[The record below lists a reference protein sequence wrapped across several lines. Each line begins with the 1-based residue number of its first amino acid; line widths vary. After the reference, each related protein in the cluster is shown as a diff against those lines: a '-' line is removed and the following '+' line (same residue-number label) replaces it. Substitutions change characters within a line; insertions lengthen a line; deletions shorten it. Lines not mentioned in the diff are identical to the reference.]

1 MAKILKLSFSGTH
14 FYNWNGTISNQ
25 KIESEED
32 KKSKLSLIQVNEIT
46 NFPTEATAGMVMF
59 GGFRLRCL
67 KWGISV
73 NPSNFVK
80 TDDLKIQINNS
91 RLIIT
96 GSLFIKINLKDEC
109 LIDFEKNPDKI
120 FIDEVQLWNV
130 ESYLIR
136 NGYLFTITGVWAED
150 IKIND
155 SINNGSPQNDRTLK
169 IEAFN
174 KIPK

>member
-1 MAKILKLSFSGTH
+1 
-14 FYNWNGTISNQ
+14 
-25 KIESEED
+25 
-32 KKSKLSLIQVNEIT
+32 
-46 NFPTEATAGMVMF
+46 MF

-96 GSLFIKINLKDEC
+96 DSLFIKINLKDEC

-120 FIDEVQLWNV
+120 FIDEVQLWYV

-150 IKIND
+150 NKIND

>member
-1 MAKILKLSFSGTH
+1 M
-14 FYNWNGTISNQ
+14 
-25 KIESEED
+25 
-32 KKSKLSLIQVNEIT
+32 
-46 NFPTEATAGMVMF
+46 
-59 GGFRLRCL
+59 
-67 KWGISV
+67 

-150 IKIND
+150 NKIND